1 MDVLNYILNDLNNIL
16 PNYFSLISNI
26 TVGSITIYITSNV
39 ARSLKV
45 GKQNKIRNWNL
56 SKQIPSLSGETYKP
70 IQYAKFD
77 QNELKKLQIILR
89 QIKYPQELETIIKTF
104 QEKVSPE
111 NFQTCLCNLKSV
123 KIEHSTLENDT
134 KNYLTNLFS
143 LTPYAGYYASTKN
156 LIKLKGSTVNQTVLT
171 HEFLHMAS
179 AKDKL
184 NIGFNCITR
193 FNNQEIGRGLN
204 EGYTELLN
212 QRIFN
217 SKSLAY
223 FHNVKIAKL
232 FETFFDDA
240 KDMENA
246 YFHGD
251 IETLYRVFSQYGT
264 KEEFFE
270 IINNLD
276 NLATT
281 KIPIYNTITSI
292 KTQLK
297 LYTIIKRSKD
307 ITKIKQFENILD
319 QNTLTKI
326 LRNGQTITLA
336 NKPVFKNKTK

>member
-1 MDVLNYILNDLNNIL
+1 
-16 PNYFSLISNI
+16 
-26 TVGSITIYITSNV
+26 
-39 ARSLKV
+39 
-45 GKQNKIRNWNL
+45 
-56 SKQIPSLSGETYKP
+56 
-70 IQYAKFD
+70 
-77 QNELKKLQIILR
+77 
-89 QIKYPQELETIIKTF
+89 
-104 QEKVSPE
+104 
-111 NFQTCLCNLKSV
+111 
-123 KIEHSTLENDT
+123 
-134 KNYLTNLFS
+134 
-143 LTPYAGYYASTKN
+143 
-156 LIKLKGSTVNQTVLT
+156 
-171 HEFLHMAS
+171 
-179 AKDKL
+179 
-184 NIGFNCITR
+184 
-193 FNNQEIGRGLN
+193 
-204 EGYTELLN
+204 
-212 QRIFN
+212 
-217 SKSLAY
+217 
-223 FHNVKIAKL
+223 
-232 FETFFDDA
+232 
-240 KDMENA
+240 MENA